1 MAGVGKARIIKTL
14 SLTTVKAMAPEN
26 SKGNKPAE
34 EQPSAASPAQ
44 ETAAEPTPDDQQAGT
59 DEASAGE
66 PPRAARPRA
75 GTTVVAV
82 MALLLAVLALAAG
95 GYLGYVYYEKQ
106 RPFNAELRT
115 ALKDIRSDTTQ
126 IEEKRAALQA
136 ALQKELDVFKGQ
148 LDHASDV
155 QDTLRRAVDKVI
167 SDLGRNR
174 NDWVLAEAEQLLLM
188 ANYRLQLARD
198 TQTAVVALRA
208 ADRRLEQLADPA
220 LLPIRKLIADE
231 ITEVQ
236 SLGRADVPGIA
247 LQLGSLANAV
257 GKFPLDTD
265 RTFRPLS
272 TAAVSQA
279 TEGEGSGWRF
289 LREMWQDLIGL
300 VRIRV
305 SANVQKPLLSP
316 EQSYFLQENLR
327 LMLYGAQLAAL
338 HGDSAIYRQN
348 IDAAQA
354 WLKDYFDADAQP
366 VSNTQQELERLVHE
380 KIVIEPPDIS
390 GSLDALR
397 TFMKKKESG

>member
-1 MAGVGKARIIKTL
+1 MAGVGKARIISKL
-14 SLTTVKAMAPEN
+14 SLMAARSMAPEN
-26 SKGNKPAE
+26 TKENKPAE
-34 EQPSAASPAQ
+34 EKSVMAAPVEDSAVEPATVDPHAGV
-44 ETAAEPTPDDQQAGT
+44 EEAGAKEQAK
-59 DEASAGE
+59 AI
-66 PPRAARPRA
+66 RPRT
-75 GTTVVAV
+75 GTTVTAI
-82 MALLLAVLALAAG
+82 MALLLALLALAAG

-106 RPFNAELRT
+106 QPLNAELTT
-115 ALKDIRSDTTQ
+115 ALKGIRSDTVQ

-136 ALQKELDVFKGQ
+136 SLQKEFDAFKGR
-148 LDHASDV
+148 LDQTRDV
-155 QDTLRRAVDKVI
+155 QDTLQRAVEKMV

-220 LLPIRKLIADE
+220 LLPIRRLIADE
-231 ITEVQ
+231 VTEVQ

-257 GKFPLDTD
+257 GKLPLDTD
-265 RTFRPLS
+265 RTFRPHA

-279 TEGEGSGWRF
+279 REDEGAGWTF
-289 LREMWQDLIGL
+289 LREMWRDLIGL

-305 SANVQKPLLSP
+305 SADAQKPLLTP

-338 HGDSAIYRQN
+338 HGDSATYRQN

-354 WLKDYFDADAQP
+354 WIEGYFDVEAPA
-366 VSNTQQELERLVHE
+366 VNNTRLELERLINE

-390 GSLDALR
+390 RSLEALR
-397 TFMKKKESG
+397 TFMKIKESG

>member
-1 MAGVGKARIIKTL
+1 MAGVGKARIITTL
-14 SLTTVKAMAPEN
+14 SLTTVRTMAAEN
-26 SKGNKPAE
+26 SRENKPTEDQPGVASPAE
-34 EQPSAASPAQ
+34 EAAAGATPVDQHVSA
-44 ETAAEPTPDDQQAGT
+44 
-59 DEASAGE
+59 DEASAAE
-66 PPRAARPRA
+66 PPKATRPRT
-75 GTTVVAV
+75 GTTVAAL

-106 RPFNAELRT
+106 QPFNAELRT
-115 ALKDIRSDTTQ
+115 ALKELRSDTAQ

-136 ALQKELDVFKGQ
+136 ALQKEHDTFKGQ
-148 LDHASDV
+148 LDHTSDV

-257 GKFPLDTD
+257 GKLPLDTD

-279 TEGEGSGWRF
+279 PEGEGSGWRF
-289 LREMWQDLIGL
+289 LREIWHDLIGL

-305 SANVQKPLLSP
+305 SADVQKPLLSP

-338 HGDSAIYRQN
+338 HGDSDTYRQN

-354 WLKDYFDADAQP
+354 WIKDYFDVDAQA
-366 VSNTQQELERLVHE
+366 VNNTQQELERLIHE

>member
-1 MAGVGKARIIKTL
+1 
-14 SLTTVKAMAPEN
+14 MAPEDPKEN
-26 SKGNKPAE
+26 NPAE
-34 EQPSAASPAQ
+34 EQPGAAPPAQ
-44 ETAAEPTPDDQQAGT
+44 EAAAESTPVDQQASA
-59 DEASAGE
+59 DEPSAGQ
-66 PPRAARPRA
+66 PPRAAKPRT

-106 RPFNAELRT
+106 QPFNAGLAT
-115 ALKDIRSDTTQ
+115 ALKGIRSDTAQ

-136 ALQKELDVFKGQ
+136 ALQKELDAFKGQ
-148 LDHASDV
+148 LDQTRDV
-155 QDTLRRAVDKVI
+155 QDTLQRAVDKMV

-198 TQTAVVALRA
+198 TQTAAVALRA

-231 ITEVQ
+231 ITQVQ

-257 GKFPLDTD
+257 GKLPLDTD
-265 RTFRPLS
+265 RIFRVLS
-272 TAAVSQA
+272 TATVSQA

-289 LREMWQDLIGL
+289 LREMWHDLIGL

-305 SANVQKPLLSP
+305 SADVQKPLLSP

-338 HGDSAIYRQN
+338 HGDSATYRQN
-348 IDAAQA
+348 VGAAQA
-354 WLKDYFDADAQP
+354 WIKDYFDADAQA
-366 VSNTQQELERLVHE
+366 VNNTQQELGRLINE

-397 TFMKKKESG
+397 TFMKKKGSG

>member
-1 MAGVGKARIIKTL
+1 MAAEDSKESKT
-14 SLTTVKAMAPEN
+14 
-26 SKGNKPAE
+26 AE
-34 EQPSAASPAQ
+34 DQSGAASPA
-44 ETAAEPTPDDQQAGT
+44 EEAVAPTPVDQQASA
-59 DEASAGE
+59 DEASAAK
-66 PPRAARPRA
+66 PPKATRPRM
-75 GTTVVAV
+75 GTTVAAL

-106 RPFNAELRT
+106 QPLNAELRT
-115 ALKDIRSDTTQ
+115 ALKDIRSDTAQ

-136 ALQKELDVFKGQ
+136 ALQKELDTFKGQ
-148 LDHASDV
+148 LDHTSDV
-155 QDTLRRAVDKVI
+155 QDTLRRAVDKMI

-257 GKFPLDTD
+257 GKLPLDTD

-279 TEGEGSGWRF
+279 TEDEGSGWRF
-289 LREMWQDLIGL
+289 LREMWHDLIGL

-338 HGDSAIYRQN
+338 HGDSATYRQN
-348 IDAAQA
+348 IDSAQA
-354 WLKDYFDADAQP
+354 WIKDYFDADAQA
-366 VSNTQQELERLVHE
+366 VNNAQQELGRLINE
-380 KIVIEPPDIS
+380 KIVIEPPNIS

>member
-1 MAGVGKARIIKTL
+1 M
-14 SLTTVKAMAPEN
+14 
-26 SKGNKPAE
+26 
-34 EQPSAASPAQ
+34 
-44 ETAAEPTPDDQQAGT
+44 
-59 DEASAGE
+59 
-66 PPRAARPRA
+66 
-75 GTTVVAV
+75 
-82 MALLLAVLALAAG
+82 
-95 GYLGYVYYEKQ
+95 
-106 RPFNAELRT
+106 
-115 ALKDIRSDTTQ
+115 
-126 IEEKRAALQA
+126 
-136 ALQKELDVFKGQ
+136 
-148 LDHASDV
+148 
-155 QDTLRRAVDKVI
+155 
-167 SDLGRNR
+167 
-174 NDWVLAEAEQLLLM
+174 AEAEQLLLM

-208 ADRRLEQLADPA
+208 ADRRLEQLANPA

-257 GKFPLDTD
+257 GKLPLDTD
-265 RTFRPLS
+265 RTFRPLT

-279 TEGEGSGWRF
+279 TEGEGPGWTF
-289 LREMWQDLIGL
+289 LREMWRDLIGL

-305 SANVQKPLLSP
+305 SADVQKPLLSP

-338 HGDSAIYRQN
+338 HGDSATYRQN
-348 IDAAQA
+348 IDAARA
-354 WLKDYFDADAQP
+354 WIKDDGDADAQA
-366 VSNTQQELERLVHE
+366 VNSTQQELGRLINE

>member
-1 MAGVGKARIIKTL
+1 
-14 SLTTVKAMAPEN
+14 MAPEN
-26 SKGNKPAE
+26 PKENKPAE
-34 EQPSAASPAQ
+34 EKPG
-44 ETAAEPTPDDQQAGT
+44 TARPTEDTAVDPTPGDAQAGT
-59 DEASAGE
+59 AESSAE
-66 PPRAARPRA
+66 ERAKVARPRT
-75 GTTVVAV
+75 GTTVAAI

-106 RPFNAELRT
+106 QPLNAELTT
-115 ALKDIRSDTTQ
+115 ALKGIRSEAVQ

-136 ALQKELDVFKGQ
+136 ALQKELDAFKGR
-148 LDHASDV
+148 LDQTRDV
-155 QDTLRRAVDKVI
+155 QDTLQRAVEKMVN
-167 SDLGRNR
+167 DLGRNR

-220 LLPIRKLIADE
+220 LLPIRRLIADE

-257 GKFPLDTD
+257 GKLPLDTD
-265 RTFRPLS
+265 RTFRPHS
-272 TAAVSQA
+272 TATVSQA
-279 TEGEGSGWRF
+279 TEGEGAGWRF
-289 LREMWQDLIGL
+289 LREMWRDLIGL

-305 SANVQKPLLSP
+305 SADAQKPLLTP

-327 LMLYGAQLAAL
+327 LMLYGAQLSAL
-338 HGDSAIYRQN
+338 HGDSATYRQN

-354 WLKDYFDADAQP
+354 WIEDYFDADAP
-366 VSNTQQELERLVHE
+366 AVNNTRQELERLIDE